1 MSKTEMLIYVAMAMF
16 LVALVPTEEVPFMW
30 QAALAFAGALLGIVA
45 WNVLNEKWGDND
57 D

>member
-1 MSKTEMLIYVAMAMF
+1 MSKVEMLIYVAMAMF

>member
-1 MSKTEMLIYVAMAMF
+1 MSKVEMLIYVAMAMF

-45 WNVLNEKWGDND
+45 WNVLNETWEDND

>member
-1 MSKTEMLIYVAMAMF
+1 MSKIEMLIYVAMAVF

-45 WNVLNEKWGDND
+45 WNVLNDDLGDD
-57 D
+57 